1 MIRQKSSVCSKS
13 IRHFAGLSARS
24 LIGACALGIGLTC
37 SGQTFTT
44 IALPDL
50 GSDEVHGGALN
61 YAITPGGALVYGND
75 ASLYEQSA
83 FGSATI
89 TAFATSPDVDP
100 SFLTVLSP
108 TLAVVGTGEFGNTPL
123 LTFNPANLSTS
134 YTSLTSLQN
143 FAGVAASATSLY
155 VVGTNGTGGSNAVSY
170 VTTSGAQ
177 QLLIDQAGTYSAGM
191 AVDSQGDVYVAD
203 NDNDSVYEFTSS
215 QLQASINAHTTLT
228 PANGTLVQTFS
239 AGVSSI
245 AVDASGVL
253 YAAGFD
259 DNFNGLISYYNPA
272 TGATGTLNPE
282 AGGEVTGNDPD
293 YTLQA
298 FSVGGANYISYV
310 WQAGFDA
317 GDQVV
322 YGYTAVP
329 EPAAFGWLAALAG
342 MAAVCGR
349 RSHPRG

>member
-1 MIRQKSSVCSKS
+1 MILQNSSVFTKS

-24 LIGACALGIGLTC
+24 FIGAIGLGFGLTC
-37 SGQTFTT
+37 WGQTFTT
-44 IALPDL
+44 VALPDL
-50 GSDEVHGGALN
+50 NSDEVHGGALS

-75 ASLYEQSA
+75 AHLYEQSG
-83 FGSATI
+83 FGSTTI
-89 TAFATSPDVDP
+89 TAFNTSPDVDP

-108 TLAVVGTGEFGNTPL
+108 TLAVVGTGEFGSTPL
-123 LTFNPANLSTS
+123 LTFNPGNLSTG
-134 YTSLTSLQN
+134 YTALTSLQN
-143 FAGVAASATSLY
+143 FAGVAGNSTSLY

-170 VTTSGAQ
+170 VTASGAT
-177 QLLIDQAGTYSAGM
+177 QLLIDQVGTYSAGI
-191 AVDSQGDVYVAD
+191 AVDPAGNVYVAD
-203 NDNDSVYEFTSS
+203 NDNNGVYKFTSAQVS
-215 QLQASINAHTTLT
+215 SSISSHTALTL
-228 PANGTLVQTFS
+228 ANGTLVQTFS

-253 YAAGFD
+253 YASGFD

-272 TGATGTLNPE
+272 NGATGTLNPE
-282 AGGEVTGNDPD
+282 AGGEVDGNFPD

-298 FSVGGANYISYV
+298 FSQGGSNYLSYV

-322 YGYTAVP
+322 YGYAVVP

-342 MAAVCGR
+342 AAAIFFR
-349 RSHPRG
+349 RRARG